1 MIKVYK
7 KKIENLVILK
17 NKTYRDKRGYFRELL
32 KEKLIK
38 KRFPFQ
44 VMSFSK
50 KNVIRGLHFQFP
62 KKQIKIIHVIEG
74 KILDIVVDISKTSKT
89 FGKVYKYYLQEGDS
103 LVVPNSYAHGY
114 ECISNNCKILYHLDG
129 YRNIKSENGI
139 NFNDKDLAIKW
150 HSKKPI
156 VSIRD
161 KNNLSFKEFKKKKII
176 FK

>member
-1 MIKVYK
+1 MMNLK
-7 KKIENLVILK
+7 KPYFLK
-17 NKTYRDKRGYFRELL
+17 GIRHHDQRGFFQEIYLL
-32 KEKLIK
+32 KKLNIPII
-38 KRFPFQ
+38 FTAIAH
-44 VMSFSK
+44 SK